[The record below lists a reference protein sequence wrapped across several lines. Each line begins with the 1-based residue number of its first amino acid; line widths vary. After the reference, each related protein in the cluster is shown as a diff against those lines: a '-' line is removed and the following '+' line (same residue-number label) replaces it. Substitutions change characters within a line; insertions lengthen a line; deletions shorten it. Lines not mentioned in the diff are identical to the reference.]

1 MPASCDAVVV
11 GAGHNGLVAA
21 NMLADAGW
29 DVVVVEACTEP
40 GGAVRSAN
48 VTAPGYR
55 VDLFSAFY
63 PMTAVSPVMKALHLE
78 EHGLNWLHAPTVLAH
93 VLPDRP
99 GPVLYRD
106 AERTAAAMNAEQPG
120 DGEAWM
126 RLHHQWER
134 IGEPLIAA
142 LLGPFPP
149 VRATADLVRSAKGEL
164 WDLARRAVLPVRT
177 FASEEFSGTFGP
189 LLLAGNALHA
199 DVAPEM
205 APSALLGWL
214 LVGLGQ
220 TVGFPVPQGGSGRMT
235 DALVGRMSAAGAE
248 LRLATPAEGI
258 DVIGGRAVGVRT
270 PNGSIRARRA
280 VLAACDAQL
289 LYGSLLDDH
298 HLPPAFLA
306 RLGQFHRADATVK
319 VNYALSSPVPWTDEQ
334 ANSAGTVHLADSVDE
349 LTVSAAQIAAGQIPA
364 RPFLLVGQMTTA
376 DPTRS
381 PPGTESLWTYTHIPQ
396 NVRGDAADQ
405 IRTTGRLEA
414 VALEA
419 FVERI
424 EDRLEARAPGF
435 RDRVVARH
443 VQGPGDLE
451 RENPSLIGGDIGGG
465 TSQLHQQ
472 LIFRPVPGLARPS
485 TPIDG
490 LFLASAS
497 AHPGGS
503 VHGACGANAAKAALM
518 HDRMA
523 HARRLV
529 PAAALAGLAG
539 AAVARLRRR

>member
-48 VTAPGYR
+48 VTAPGYC

-99 GPVLYRD
+99 GPMLYRG
-106 AERTAAAMNAEQPG
+106 AERTAAAMNADHPG

-126 RLHHQWER
+126 RLHRQWER
-134 IGEPLIAA
+134 IGEPLMAA

-248 LRLATPAEGI
+248 LRLATPVERI
-258 DVIGGRAVGVRT
+258 DV
-270 PNGSIRARRA
+270 
-280 VLAACDAQL
+280 
-289 LYGSLLDDH
+289 
-298 HLPPAFLA
+298 
-306 RLGQFHRADATVK
+306 
-319 VNYALSSPVPWTDEQ
+319 TDER

-503 VHGACGANAAKAALM
+503 VHGACGANAAKAALT

-539 AAVARLRRR
+539 AAVARL